1 MPRYH
6 NEAHSLPLSRG
17 PAFLKDCINIANIIQ
32 NQCEC
37 KLFSL
42 YLLLIYNFNNYYVYR
57 TAVLYFELQN
67 IISIANKLVNNFN
80 QLATLNVLVLCAF
93 TLYHHFFSLILP
105 FSTNFFRSFCRFP
118 PNFKKCNLTIHEK
131 LRVVLGEIFELS
143 EFIRN
148 LHSIK

>member
-1 MPRYH
+1 MTLRKFVLSECRAENRNLYKKNVPRYH
-6 NEAHSLPLSRG
+6 NEAHSLPLYRG

-57 TAVLYFELQN
+57 TAVIYFELQN

-80 QLATLNVLVLCAF
+80 QLATINVFVLCAI
-93 TLYHHFFSLILP
+93 TLYHHFFSLVLP
-105 FSTNFFRSFCRFP
+105 FSTKFQ
-118 PNFKKCNLTIHEK
+118 TI
-131 LRVVLGEIFELS
+131 I
-143 EFIRN
+143 
-148 LHSIK
+148 